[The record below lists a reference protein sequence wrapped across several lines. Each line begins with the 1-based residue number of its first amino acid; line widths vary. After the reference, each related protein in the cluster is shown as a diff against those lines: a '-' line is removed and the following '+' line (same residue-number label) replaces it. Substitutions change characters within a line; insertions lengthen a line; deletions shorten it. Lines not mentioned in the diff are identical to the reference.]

1 MTIEDNTQQK
11 ILKAA
16 LTEFSIHG
24 FGGARI
30 ETIAKNAGVNKA
42 MIFYYFSSK
51 KELYKIIVQQ
61 VFSSIAPQLLQLIE
75 AKPTA
80 TEFLEKAPEI
90 YISFLAKNQDYFR
103 MIGMELL
110 QNADNIAS
118 TVKVV
123 LADNLEVPLPRQLR
137 AIIRAWYDEGQ
148 ISEPDPIQF
157 MINVISLSI
166 LFFIARPMVH
176 LLFGQSEDKDF
187 FEKRINSVV
196 NVLKN
201 GMLT

>member
-1 MTIEDNTQQK
+1 MTTDENTQQK

-16 LTEFSIHG
+16 LAEFSLKG
-24 FGGARI
+24 FGGARM

-61 VFSSIAPQLLQLIE
+61 AFTSIAPQIIQLMS
-75 AKPTA
+75 KNPTA
-80 TEFLEKAPEI
+80 EEFLETAPKI
-90 YISFLAKNQDYFR
+90 YITFLADNQDYFR

-110 QNADNIAS
+110 QNAENIAS
-118 TVKVV
+118 TVKFI
-123 LADNLEVPLPRQLR
+123 LEDNSDSPLPQRLR
-137 AIIRAWYDEGQ
+137 SIIGKWYEEGQ
-148 ISEPDPIQF
+148 ISEPDPMQF

-166 LFFIARPMVH
+166 LFFIARPMIQ
-176 LLFGQSEDKDF
+176 LLFGEPEDKDF
-187 FEKRINSVV
+187 FEKRVTSVV